1 MEGGKKGKLCLP
13 VLENC
18 YGMPPQLKV
27 KPPKLSGLQRV
38 SKPWGSVDLPI
49 DILLL
54 TVEDCEFLSC
64 YSFLGQPVK
73 SYNMEV
79 GTIYFGYIGTDQNQL
94 KVALKTCAKGSVVP
108 GGSSAAVKNAVRV
121 LRPKAVFLVGTCRG
135 LTSDKVKL
143 GDVVVSAKLTTP
155 AGFKIPVSSH
165 LGDLVRDAPFG
176 WVAPLENPDELEV
189 KVHCDGDIL
198 SQAEWCK
205 VADLQKQYPESIAV
219 ETEGEGVFAAAYD
232 EKVEWVIVKS
242 VASFVNQTQPSSSE
256 WMSFASTMAA
266 SVVAKMISDPAVFK
280 DWPHCNQG
288 ILTKRLKTDE
298 GSSKDTLKETHEMSK
313 HLKDKFSEMEG
324 NQERA
329 NEQLVKIEEMVKHL
343 QPCER
348 NSKECLKDEQD
359 PIDLVNYMTLIRKL
373 YEDREG
379 WLAPFPWCEEFRFNL
394 DNIFTRLKFV
404 SRKKERGI
412 KTDESVDMFQIFQP
426 HKECSQ
432 PKRVLIEGQP
442 GMGKTTYCHKIAF
455 NWAKERKGGESFP
468 DVLLVLLLKC
478 KDINFS
484 LWEAI
489 DDQLLPRE
497 VNEEEKE
504 RFFTFIRDN
513 QSKVLLV
520 LDGLDELPR
529 SELSIYKEIIQGRVL
544 PESYLVVTA
553 RHEVG
558 MTVRECCHTLLEVE
572 GFTKTDAKNFIQK
585 YFREREDLAEKLLDK
600 LDSDITLQDLT
611 ANPLNATLL
620 CLLCEDFG
628 GQLPESR
635 TLVYLEIVECVLR
648 RHRLKMKLP
657 ETDEDLVA
665 LYQVELKQL
674 GRIAM
679 EGLEN
684 DSVYFDQSAFQGFSS
699 DLQSGLGFLSV
710 EAGRS
715 KRRPGRSYS
724 FLHMSFQ
731 EFFAAHHL
739 CCQLLDEEISVDSLV
754 ADLRYFNEFQQVLM
768 FTIGMLAQKCEA
780 AVKALIAGTAT
791 QVNLKHCRLEVALAC
806 INECKRGENT
816 FDKEM
821 AQFFGSHLQLEDAD
835 CFGLNRELAAVC
847 IETMK
852 TDSTVT
858 SLQLGDCNIDD
869 ASFAALSELLRKE
882 NSTLEWLYLSDNA
895 IGEVGADALAKGLK
909 ENSTLTSLNLFYNA
923 IGDVGADALAKGL
936 KENSTLTSLDLSN
949 NAIGAVGA
957 DALAKG
963 LKENSTLTSLNLFYN
978 AIGDVGADALAKG
991 LKENSTLTWL
1001 HLSNNAIGAVGA
1013 DALAKGLKE
1022 NSTLTSL
1029 GLSGNAIGDV
1039 GADVLAKGMKENST
1053 LTCLKLSNN
1062 AIGDV
1067 GADAL
1072 AKGLKENSTLEWLQL
1087 SGNAIGDVGAD
1098 ALAKGLKEN
1107 STLTRLEL
1115 SHNKIGDV
1123 GADALAKG
1131 LKENSTLEWLQLS
1144 GNAIGDVGADALAK
1158 GMKENST
1165 LTRLELSNNAIGE
1178 VGADALAKGLKE
1190 NSTLEWLQLSGNAI
1204 GDVGA
1209 DALAKGMKENSTL
1222 TRLELSN
1229 NAIGDVG
1236 ADALAKGLK
1245 ENSTLTWLD
1254 LSNNAIGATSVL
1266 MHSNCLIM

>member
-13 VLENC
+13 VLEDC

-54 TVEDCEFLSC
+54 TAEDCEFLSC

-79 GTIYFGYIGTDQNQL
+79 
-94 KVALKTCAKGSVVP
+94 
-108 GGSSAAVKNAVRV
+108 
-121 LRPKAVFLVGTCRG
+121 
-135 LTSDKVKL
+135 
-143 GDVVVSAKLTTP
+143 
-155 AGFKIPVSSH
+155 
-165 LGDLVRDAPFG
+165 
-176 WVAPLENPDELEV
+176 
-189 KVHCDGDIL
+189 
-198 SQAEWCK
+198 
-205 VADLQKQYPESIAV
+205 
-219 ETEGEGVFAAAYD
+219 GVFAAAYD

-242 VASFVNQTQPSSSE
+242 VASFVNQTQPSRSE

-288 ILTKRLKTDE
+288 ASNVEVELANAQKRKRKKSQHEGILTKSLKTDE

-313 HLKDKFSEMEG
+313 HLKDKFNEMEG

-329 NEQLVKIEEMVKHL
+329 NEQLGKIEEMVKHL

-359 PIDLVNYMTLIRKL
+359 PIDLVNYISLIRKL

-572 GFTKTDAKNFIQK
+572 GFTKTDAKNFIK
-585 YFREREDLAEKLLDK
+585 RYFRKGEEDLAQKLLDK
-600 LDSDITLQDLT
+600 LDSDKTLQDLT
-611 ANPLNATLL
+611 ANPLNAALL

-628 GQLPESR
+628 GKLPESR
-635 TLVYLEIVECVLR
+635 TLVYLEIVECVVR
-648 RHRLKMKLP
+648 RHRLRLKLP
-657 ETDEDLVA
+657 ETDQDLVA

-684 DSVYFDQSAFQGFSS
+684 DSMYFDQNAFQGFSS
-699 DLQSGLGFLSV
+699 DLKSGLGFLSV
-710 EAGRS
+710 EAGQS
-715 KRRPGRSYS
+715 KRRPGRSYT
-724 FLHMSFQ
+724 FLHKSFQ
-731 EFFAAHHL
+731 EFFAAHYL
-739 CCQLLDEEISVDSLV
+739 CCQLLAGEISVDSLI
-754 ADLRYFNEFQQVLM
+754 ADRRYFDEFQQVLM
-768 FTIGMLAQKCEA
+768 FTSGMLSQKCEA
-780 AVKALIAGTAT
+780 AVKALIAGIAT
-791 QVNLKHCRLEVALAC
+791 QVNLDDSYLEVALAC
-806 INECKRGENT
+806 INECKREEDT

-821 AQFFGSHLQLEDAD
+821 AKFFGSHLQLQHVF
-835 CFGLNRELAAVC
+835 CYGLNRELTAVG

-852 TDSTVT
+852 TNSTVT
-858 SLQLGDCNIDD
+858 LLNVCKCNIDD
-869 ASFAALSELLRKE
+869 ASAAALAELLKENSTLTSLGLSNNAIGDVGADALAKGLKENSTLTSLGLSNNAIGDVGADALSKGLKENSILLWLKLSGNAIREVGADALAKGLKENSTLIILDLSNNAIGDVGADALAKGLKENSTLAILGLSNNAIGEVGAGALAKGLKE
-882 NSTLEWLYLSDNA
+882 NSTLERLELSNNA
-895 IGEVGADALAKGLK
+895 IGDVGADALGKGLKENSTLTSLGLSNNAMGEVGADALAKGLK
-909 ENSTLTSLNLFYNA
+909 ENSTLTDLGLSNNA

-949 NAIGAVGA
+949 NAIGEVGA

-963 LKENSTLTSLNLFYN
+963 LKENSTLTDLGLSDN

-991 LKENSTLTWL
+991 LKENSTLTKLNL
-1001 HLSNNAIGAVGA
+1001 HGNEIGDVVA

-1029 GLSGNAIGDV
+1029 SLSNNAIGDV
-1039 GADVLAKGMKENST
+1039 GPNALE
-1053 LTCLKLSNN
+1053 LSNN

-1067 GADAL
+1067 GADA
-1072 AKGLKENSTLEWLQL
+1072 
-1087 SGNAIGDVGAD
+1087 
-1098 ALAKGLKEN
+1098 
-1107 STLTRLEL
+1107 
-1115 SHNKIGDV
+1115 
-1123 GADALAKG
+1123 
-1131 LKENSTLEWLQLS
+1131 
-1144 GNAIGDVGADALAK
+1144 
-1158 GMKENST
+1158 
-1165 LTRLELSNNAIGE
+1165 
-1178 VGADALAKGLKE
+1178 
-1190 NSTLEWLQLSGNAI
+1190 
-1204 GDVGA
+1204 
-1209 DALAKGMKENSTL
+1209 
-1222 TRLELSN
+1222 LELSN

-1245 ENSTLTWLD
+1245 ENSRLCYIL
-1254 LSNNAIGATSVL
+1254 
-1266 MHSNCLIM
+1266 

>member
-13 VLENC
+13 VLEDC
-18 YGMPPQLKV
+18 YGMPPQLIDKV
-27 KPPKLSGLQRV
+27 KPPKLSGLQTV

-54 TVEDCEFLSC
+54 TAEDCGFLSC
-64 YSFLGQPVK
+64 YSFLGQLVK

-79 GTIYFGYIGTDQNQL
+79 GAIYFGYIGTDQNQL

-135 LTSDKVKL
+135 LSSDKVKL
-143 GDVVVSAKLTTP
+143 GNVVVSAKLTTP

-176 WVAPLENPDELEV
+176 WVAPLENSDELEV

-205 VADLQKQYPESIAV
+205 VADLPKQYPEAIAV

-266 SVVAKMISDPAVFK
+266 SVVEKMISDPAVFK

-288 ILTKRLKTDE
+288 ILTKSLKTDQ
-298 GSSKDTLKETHEMSK
+298 GSSKDTLKETQEMSK
-313 HLKDKFSEMEG
+313 HLKDKFNEMEE
-324 NQERA
+324 NQERT
-329 NEQLVKIEEMVKHL
+329 NIELGEVKEMVKQL

-348 NSKECLKDEQD
+348 NTKECLKDEKD
-359 PIDLVNYMTLIRKL
+359 PVGLVKYISIIRQL

-379 WLAPFPWCEEFRFNL
+379 WLAPFPWCEEVLFNL

-404 SRKKERGI
+404 SRRKERGI
-412 KTDESVDMFQIFQP
+412 KTDDSVDMFEIFQP

-432 PKRVLIEGQP
+432 PRRILIEGQP

-478 KDINFS
+478 RDINCG
-484 LWEAI
+484 LWDAI

-504 RFFTFIRDN
+504 RFFTFIRDH

-520 LDGLDELPR
+520 LDGLDELPS

-558 MTVRECCHTLLEVE
+558 ATVRQCCHTLFEVE
-572 GFTKTDAKNFIQK
+572 GFTKSDAIHFIQR
-585 YFREREDLAEKLLDK
+585 YFREAEEDLAQKLLDK

-611 ANPLNATLL
+611 RNPLNAALL
-620 CLLCEDFG
+620 CLLCEDFRG
-628 GQLPESR
+628 KLPESR

-648 RHRLKMKLP
+648 RYRLRLKLP
-657 ETDEDLVA
+657 ETDQDVVT

-684 DSVYFDQSAFQGFSS
+684 GSMYFDQSAFQGFSN
-699 DLQSGLGFLSV
+699 DLKSGLGFLSV

-724 FLHMSFQ
+724 FLHKSFQ
-731 EFFAAHHL
+731 EFFAAHYV
-739 CCQLLDEEISVDSLV
+739 CCQLLAGEISVDSLMT
-754 ADLRYFNEFQQVLM
+754 DLRFFDEFRQVLM
-768 FTIGMLAQKCEA
+768 FTSGMLAQKYEA
-780 AVKALIAGTAT
+780 AVKALIAGIAT
-791 QVNLKHCRLEVALAC
+791 YANRDYSYLKVALAC
-806 INECKRGENT
+806 INECKREENT

-821 AQFFGSHLQLEDAD
+821 AKFFGSRLQLEKAFCD
-835 CFGLNRELAAVC
+835 GLNRELAAVC

-852 TDSTVT
+852 TNSTVT
-858 SLQLGDCNIDD
+858 SLDLSAGNIDD
-869 ASFAALSELLRKE
+869 ASFAALAELLRRE
-882 NSTLEWLYLSDNA
+882 NSTLERLYLFGNEIGDVGADALAKGLKKNSTLTELDLPYNA
-895 IGEVGADALAKGLK
+895 IGEVGANALAKGLK
-909 ENSTLTSLNLFYNA
+909 ENSTLTELNLSNNA
-923 IGDVGADALAKGL
+923 IGDVGADALAEGLKGNSTLTLLVLSDNAIGDVGADALAKGLKGNSTLTNLYLSENEIGDVGADALAKGL
-936 KENSTLTSLDLSN
+936 KENSTLTDLN
-949 NAIGAVGA
+949 
-957 DALAKG
+957 
-963 LKENSTLTSLNLFYN
+963 
-978 AIGDVGADALAKG
+978 
-991 LKENSTLTWL
+991 
-1001 HLSNNAIGAVGA
+1001 
-1013 DALAKGLKE
+1013 
-1022 NSTLTSL
+1022 
-1029 GLSGNAIGDV
+1029 
-1039 GADVLAKGMKENST
+1039 
-1053 LTCLKLSNN
+1053 
-1062 AIGDV
+1062 
-1067 GADAL
+1067 
-1072 AKGLKENSTLEWLQL
+1072 
-1087 SGNAIGDVGAD
+1087 
-1098 ALAKGLKEN
+1098 
-1107 STLTRLEL
+1107 
-1115 SHNKIGDV
+1115 
-1123 GADALAKG
+1123 
-1131 LKENSTLEWLQLS
+1131 
-1144 GNAIGDVGADALAK
+1144 
-1158 GMKENST
+1158 
-1165 LTRLELSNNAIGE
+1165 
-1178 VGADALAKGLKE
+1178 
-1190 NSTLEWLQLSGNAI
+1190 
-1204 GDVGA
+1204 
-1209 DALAKGMKENSTL
+1209 
-1222 TRLELSN
+1222 LSN

-1245 ENSTLTWLD
+1245 ENSTLTDLNLSNNAIGDVGADALAKGLKGNSTLTNLYLSENEIGDVGADALAKGLKENSTLRELKLSGNAIGDVGADALAKGLKENSTLELLELYNNAIGDVGADALAKGLKENSTLKWLNLSKNAIGDVGADALAKGLKENSTLKWLD
-1254 LSNNAIGATSVL
+1254 LSNNATGFVQVMENLESHGIL
-1266 MHSNCLIM
+1266 

>member
-13 VLENC
+13 VLEDC
-18 YGMPPQLKV
+18 YGMPPQLIDKV

-79 GTIYFGYIGTDQNQL
+79 GTIYFGYIGTDENQL
-94 KVALKTCAKGSVVP
+94 KVALKTCAKGSVLP
-108 GGSSAAVKNAVRV
+108 GGCSAAVKNAVRV
-121 LRPKAVFLVGTCRG
+121 LRPKAVFLVGTCSG
-135 LTSDKVKL
+135 LSSDKVKL

-165 LGDLVRDAPFG
+165 IGDLVRDAPFG
-176 WVAPLENPDELEV
+176 WVAPLENPDQLEV
-189 KVHCDGDIL
+189 KVHCDCDIL

-205 VADLQKQYPESIAV
+205 VADLQKQYPEAIAV

-288 ILTKRLKTDE
+288 
-298 GSSKDTLKETHEMSK
+298 
-313 HLKDKFSEMEG
+313 

-329 NEQLVKIEEMVKHL
+329 NEQLGKIEEMVKQL
-343 QPCER
+343 QPCKR

-359 PIDLVNYMTLIRKL
+359 PIDLVNYISLIRKL

-404 SRKKERGI
+404 SRTKERGI

-455 NWAKERKGGESFP
+455 NWAKERQGGESFP

-504 RFFTFIRDN
+504 RFFSFIRDH

-520 LDGLDELPR
+520 LDGLDELP
-529 SELSIYKEIIQGRVL
+529 STELSIYKEVIQGRVL

-558 MTVRECCHTLLEVE
+558 RTVRECCHTLLEVE
-572 GFTKTDAKNFIQK
+572 GFTKTDAKNFIER
-585 YFREREDLAEKLLDK
+585 YFREGEEDLAQKLLDK

-611 ANPLNATLL
+611 ANPLNAALL

-628 GQLPESR
+628 GKLPESR

-648 RHRLKMKLP
+648 RYRLKMKLP
-657 ETDEDLVA
+657 KTDQDLVT
-665 LYQVELKQL
+665 LYHVELKQL

-679 EGLEN
+679 EGLYN

-724 FLHMSFQ
+724 FLHKSFQ

-739 CCQLLDEEISVDSLV
+739 CCLLLAGEISVDGLI
-754 ADLRYFNEFQQVLM
+754 AYGRYFDVFRQVLM
-768 FTIGMLAQKCEA
+768 FTSGMLAQKCETT
-780 AVKALIAGTAT
+780 VKALIAGIAT
-791 QVNLKHCRLEVALAC
+791 QVNLFDSYLTVALAC

-821 AQFFGSHLQLEDAD
+821 AQFFGSHLQLEEAH
-835 CFGLNRELAAVC
+835 CSGLNRELAAVC

-852 TDSTVT
+852 TNSTVT
-858 SLQLGDCNIDD
+858 SLQLWECNIDD
-869 ASFAALSELLRKE
+869 ASATALAELLRE
-882 NSTLEWLYLSDNA
+882 NSTLESLDLPHNA
-895 IGEVGADALAKGLK
+895 IGEVGADTLAKGLK
-909 ENSTLTSLNLFYNA
+909 ENSTLAWLYLSNNAIGEVGADVLAKGLKENSTLELLDVSDNA

-936 KENSTLTSLDLSN
+936 KENSTLIDLNLSN
-949 NAIGAVGA
+949 NAIGDVGA
-957 DALAKG
+957 NALAEG
-963 LKENSTLTSLNLFYN
+963 LKENSTLTDLN
-978 AIGDVGADALAKG
+978 
-991 LKENSTLTWL
+991 
-1001 HLSNNAIGAVGA
+1001 
-1013 DALAKGLKE
+1013 
-1022 NSTLTSL
+1022 
-1029 GLSGNAIGDV
+1029 
-1039 GADVLAKGMKENST
+1039 
-1053 LTCLKLSNN
+1053 LSNN

-1072 AKGLKENSTLEWLQL
+1072 AKGLKENSTLIDL
-1087 SGNAIGDVGAD
+1087 N
-1098 ALAKGLKEN
+1098 
-1107 STLTRLEL
+1107 
-1115 SHNKIGDV
+1115 
-1123 GADALAKG
+1123 
-1131 LKENSTLEWLQLS
+1131 
-1144 GNAIGDVGADALAK
+1144 
-1158 GMKENST
+1158 
-1165 LTRLELSNNAIGE
+1165 
-1178 VGADALAKGLKE
+1178 
-1190 NSTLEWLQLSGNAI
+1190 
-1204 GDVGA
+1204 
-1209 DALAKGMKENSTL
+1209 
-1222 TRLELSN
+1222 LSN

-1236 ADALAKGLK
+1236 ANALAEGLKENSTLTDLHLYNNAIGDIGADALKGLK
-1245 ENSTLTWLD
+1245 ENSTLT
-1254 LSNNAIGATSVL
+1254 
-1266 MHSNCLIM
+1266 IMLF

>member
-13 VLENC
+13 VLEDC
-18 YGMPPQLKV
+18 DGMPPQLIDKV
-27 KPPKLSGLQRV
+27 KPPKLSGLQTV

-54 TVEDCEFLSC
+54 TAEDCGFLSC

-73 SYNMEV
+73 SYINMEV
-79 GTIYFGYIGTDQNQL
+79 GWIYFGYIGTDQNQL
-94 KVALKTCAKGSVVP
+94 KVALQTCAKGSVVP
-108 GGSSAAVKNAVRV
+108 GGCSAAVKNAVRV

-135 LTSDKVKL
+135 LSSGKVKL

-155 AGFKIPVSSH
+155 AGFKIPVSAH
-165 LGDLVRDAPFG
+165 LGNLVRDAPFG

-198 SQAEWCK
+198 SLAEWCK
-205 VADLQKQYPESIAV
+205 VSDLQKQYPEAIAV
-219 ETEGEGVFAAAYD
+219 ETEGEGVFAAAYE
-232 EKVEWVIVKS
+232 EKVEWVIVKG

-256 WMSFASTMAA
+256 WMSLASTMAA

-280 DWPHCNQG
+280 DWPHCNQDASNVEVELANAQKRKRKKSQHEG

-313 HLKDKFSEMEG
+313 HLKDKFSEME
-324 NQERA
+324 ERT
-329 NEQLVKIEEMVKHL
+329 NIELGEVKEMVKHL

-348 NSKECLKDEQD
+348 NGKECLKDEQD
-359 PIDLVNYMTLIRKL
+359 PIDLVNYISLIGKL

-426 HKECSQ
+426 HRECLQ

-478 KDINFS
+478 RDINFS

-489 DDQLLPRE
+489 DDQLLPIE

-572 GFTKTDAKNFIQK
+572 GFTKTDAKNFIER
-585 YFREREDLAEKLLDK
+585 YFREGEEDLAEKLLDK
-600 LDSDITLQDLT
+600 LDSDKTLQDLT
-611 ANPLNATLL
+611 ANPLNAALL

-628 GQLPESR
+628 GNLPESR

-648 RHRLKMKLP
+648 RYRLRLKLP
-657 ETDEDLVA
+657 ETDQDLVA

-674 GRIAM
+674 GRIAL

-684 DSVYFDQSAFQGFSS
+684 DIMYFDQNAFQGFSS
-699 DLQSGLGFLSV
+699 DLKSGLGFLSV

-724 FLHMSFQ
+724 FLHKSFQ
-731 EFFAAHHL
+731 EFFAAHYL
-739 CCQLLDEEISVDSLV
+739 CCQLLAGEISVDSLI
-754 ADLRYFNEFQQVLM
+754 ADLRYLHEFRQVLM

-780 AVKALIAGTAT
+780 AVKALIADIAT
-791 QVNLKHCRLEVALAC
+791 KVNLNHCRLEVALAC
-806 INECKRGENT
+806 INECKRGEDT

-821 AQFFGSHLQLEDAD
+821 AKFFGSHLKVQGAYCE
-835 CFGLNRELAAVC
+835 GLNRELAAVC
-847 IETMK
+847 VETMK
-852 TDSTVT
+852 TNSTVL
-858 SLQLGDCNIDD
+858 SLTLFSCNIDD
-869 ASFAALSELLRKE
+869 ASAAALAELLRGK
-882 NSTLEWLYLSDNA
+882 NSTLELLGLSH
-895 IGEVGADALAKGLK
+895 
-909 ENSTLTSLNLFYNA
+909 NA

-936 KENSTLTSLDLSN
+936 KENSTLTKLNLSC
-949 NAIGAVGA
+949 NAIGDVGA
-957 DALAKG
+957 DSLAKG
-963 LKENSTLTSLNLFYN
+963 LKENSTLERLELYNN
-978 AIGDVGADALAKG
+978 AIGEVGADSLAKG
-991 LKENSTLTWL
+991 LKENSTL
-1001 HLSNNAIGAVGA
+1001 I
-1013 DALAKGLKE
+1013 
-1022 NSTLTSL
+1022 SL
-1029 GLSGNAIGDV
+1029 D
-1039 GADVLAKGMKENST
+1039 
-1053 LTCLKLSNN
+1053 LSNN

-1072 AKGLKENSTLEWLQL
+1072 AKGLKENSTLEWLHL
-1087 SGNAIGDVGAD
+1087 SG
-1098 ALAKGLKEN
+1098 
-1107 STLTRLEL
+1107 
-1115 SHNKIGDV
+1115 
-1123 GADALAKG
+1123 
-1131 LKENSTLEWLQLS
+1131 
-1144 GNAIGDVGADALAK
+1144 
-1158 GMKENST
+1158 
-1165 LTRLELSNNAIGE
+1165 NAIGE

-1190 NSTLEWLQLSGNAI
+1190 NSTLISL
-1204 GDVGA
+1204 D
-1209 DALAKGMKENSTL
+1209 
-1222 TRLELSN
+1222 LSN

-1245 ENSTLTWLD
+1245 EN
-1254 LSNNAIGATSVL
+1254 
-1266 MHSNCLIM
+1266 